1 MSFGGYLALPV
12 VIIAWFLGIPILTHE
27 QTLVSGLANK
37 IISKFAKKTLFG
49 NPIRKEI
56 LDLKPVKT
64 SGIFV
69 TGGNQGSHVINLAV
83 KKILNKYQVIHQT
96 GDSKNN
102 DYEDLVKINKNT
114 YKFLNAHDM
123 AKALNEATLVISRAG
138 ANITTELAF
147 LGKPAILIPIPWS
160 SGNEQYLNAKK
171 LVDAGT
177 AEILEQKDL
186 TGENLLKLISQ
197 MFASLEKYQENAS
210 KARKLVIPNAAEKIA
225 KVISQELLLRS

>member
-1 MSFGGYLALPV
+1 M
-12 VIIAWFLGIPILTHE
+12 
-27 QTLVSGLANK
+27 
-37 IISKFAKKTLFG
+37 
-49 NPIRKEI
+49 
-56 LDLKPVKT
+56 
-64 SGIFV
+64 
-69 TGGNQGSHVINLAV
+69 
-83 KKILNKYQVIHQT
+83 
-96 GDSKNN
+96 
-102 DYEDLVKINKNT
+102 
-114 YKFLNAHDM
+114 
-123 AKALNEATLVISRAG
+123 
-138 ANITTELAF
+138 
-147 LGKPAILIPIPWS
+147 GKPAILIPIPWS